1 MKVKVI
7 GAGLAG
13 CEAAYCLA
21 NWGFEVTLCEMKPQK
36 YSPAHKSSNFAEL
49 VCSNSLKAARFN
61 SAAGLLKW
69 EMEYLGSITVAAAK
83 KCAVPAGGAL
93 AVERNEFSKIITEEI
108 LNNKNIT
115 VEYGE
120 VTKINPDEYTII
132 ATGPLTEG
140 GLADSIKELCGDDYL
155 NFYDAAAPIVTADS
169 IDMNCAF
176 FASRYDKGEGDDYI
190 NCPLNKQEYEEFH
203 RELINAER
211 ALLHASDDVAKVY
224 EGCMP
229 IEILASRG
237 TDAIRFGPMKP
248 VGLRDPRTGHRPWA
262 VLQLRKENREGT
274 MFNLVGFQTNLKFP
288 EQKRVF
294 SLIPALKNAEYVRY
308 GVMHRN
314 SFINSPK
321 VLNKD
326 FSLRKY
332 PKVFIA
338 GQLSGVEGYMESAA
352 SGIAAALH
360 LKNIVLGNEPI
371 DFPRF
376 TMIGALSGYISD
388 EYIKKFEPIG
398 ANFGVLPALPTTIRD
413 KQERYLKLAE
423 RSAEWFKENMGRN

>member
-1 MKVKVI
+1 
-7 GAGLAG
+7 
-13 CEAAYCLA
+13 
-21 NWGFEVTLCEMKPQK
+21 
-36 YSPAHKSSNFAEL
+36 
-49 VCSNSLKAARFN
+49 
-61 SAAGLLKW
+61 
-69 EMEYLGSITVAAAK
+69 
-83 KCAVPAGGAL
+83 
-93 AVERNEFSKIITEEI
+93 
-108 LNNKNIT
+108 
-115 VEYGE
+115 
-120 VTKINPDEYTII
+120 
-132 ATGPLTEG
+132 
-140 GLADSIKELCGDDYL
+140 
-155 NFYDAAAPIVTADS
+155 
-169 IDMNCAF
+169 
-176 FASRYDKGEGDDYI
+176 
-190 NCPLNKQEYEEFH
+190 
-203 RELINAER
+203 
-211 ALLHASDDVAKVY
+211 
-224 EGCMP
+224 
-229 IEILASRG
+229 
-237 TDAIRFGPMKP
+237 
-248 VGLRDPRTGHRPWA
+248 
-262 VLQLRKENREGT
+262 

-288 EQKRVF
+288 EQNRVF

-388 EYIKKFEPIG
+388 EYIKKFEPMG